1 VRRDGERV
9 EIGLRAN
16 AFLHQ
21 MVRIIVG
28 TLVQVGAARIGEDE
42 PARMLA
48 ARERAAAPKAA
59 PARGLTLER
68 VTYGRRG

>member
-1 VRRDGERV
+1 
-9 EIGLRAN
+9 
-16 AFLHQ
+16 

-28 TLVQVGAARIGEDE
+28 TLVQVGEGRIGTDE

-48 ARERAAAPKAA
+48 ARDRAAAPMAA

-68 VTYGRRG
+68 VLYGRRG